1 MKSEVSI
8 KWQGDMLFES
18 EINGHKITLDASAEM
33 GGSDKG
39 PTPKPFVLL
48 ALAGC
53 TGMDVVSMLKK
64 MRVEY
69 EGLEIKVEGELAED
83 HPKTFTSMNV
93 VFEFKGKNLP
103 MDKIEKAVTLS
114 DEKYCG
120 VSALYKKAIPLTTEI
135 RVVE

>member
-8 KWQGDMLFES
+8 KWQGEMSFES
-18 EINGHKITLDASAEM
+18 EIDGHKITLDASPEV
-33 GGSDKG
+33 GGKDKG
-39 PTPKPFVLL
+39 PRPKPFVLL

-83 HPKTFTSMNV
+83 HPKTFTSMKV

-103 MDKIEKAVTLS
+103 MDKIEKAVALS

-135 RVVE
+135 RVID